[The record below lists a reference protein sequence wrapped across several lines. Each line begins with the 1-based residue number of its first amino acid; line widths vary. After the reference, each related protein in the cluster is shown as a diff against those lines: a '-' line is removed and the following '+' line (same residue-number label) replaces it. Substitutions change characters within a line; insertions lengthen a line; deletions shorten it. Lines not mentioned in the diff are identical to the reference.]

1 MENAIRI
8 ASEINW
14 KEGWEYSAMSAMGT
28 RWEKGKSMLARIPI
42 PGPEESMVSSSSDT
56 LYFTADVLRADEMI
70 WKDERNMRKA
80 LSSLHMYS

>member
-1 MENAIRI
+1 M
-8 ASEINW
+8 
-14 KEGWEYSAMSAMGT
+14 
-28 RWEKGKSMLARIPI
+28 IPKI
-42 PGPEESMVSSSSDT
+42 LSSSDT